1 MNFDKGLLAKGGDQ
15 AEHQAAQRQHDGAGQ
30 KMRDEVRSCPRGEVT
45 ADSRDPGAEKHL
57 PKVHL
62 HDGHHPKDQHH
73 HAKDQHHHAKDQH
86 HHSKDQHHHA
96 KDEHHH
102 AKDQHHHQQDAIP
115 TPPVRPPELNHDAI
129 PTPPVRPPELKKE
142 APPPVSRDFKSPVVP
157 YSLPNYMTGIGQA
170 PPPTAT

>member
-73 HAKDQHHHAKDQH
+73 HAKDQHHH
-86 HHSKDQHHHA
+86 
-96 KDEHHH
+96 
-102 AKDQHHHQQDAIP
+102 QQDAIP